1 MHLLPHVSVWAWS
14 SSQTEKWPIL
24 VGSLCSHTFTHL
36 RVSATPTS
44 CFFLSALLW
53 LLTTLPAN
61 VSWNYIRPRSPP
73 FYLASSHY
81 LFFKIQLKHDL
92 AIYHYYITLPVLLYC
107 SGVQS
112 YVLFIFVYSEFWKVP
127 DTLYAFN
134 KHMVRGGR
142 KERMGEKRIGGM
154 RSS

>member
-1 MHLLPHVSVWAWS
+1 MMGTSTIICCRETCHCHIQGFHALVAPH
-14 SSQTEKWPIL
+14 QCLGLIL
-24 VGSLCSHTFTHL
+24 ISNWKVAKIGWISPSTHL

-92 AIYHYYITLPVLLYC
+92 AIYYYYITLPVLLYC
-107 SGVQS
+107 SGVQN
-112 YVLFIFVYSEFWKVP
+112 YVLFVFVYSVLKSAWYIVCFQ
-127 DTLYAFN
+127 
-134 KHMVRGGR
+134 
-142 KERMGEKRIGGM
+142 
-154 RSS
+154 